1 MTIITETTLYVV
13 LPFITLLVLV
23 LVIPMVIDH
32 WTTKAKKRA
41 TDAEREFL
49 ERTDLTAKERRQF
62 IDAESKSERL
72 EVAANVARMRGVYA
86 PIPIH
91 GLSYH
96 ENIQEF
102 TLAIIEIK
110 KGNHK

>member
-32 WTTKAKKRA
+32 WMTKAKKRA

-49 ERTDLTAKERRQF
+49 ERANLTVKEKGSLLMPKAKVSGWR
-62 IDAESKSERL
+62 
-72 EVAANVARMRGVYA
+72 
-86 PIPIH
+86 
-91 GLSYH
+91 
-96 ENIQEF
+96 
-102 TLAIIEIK
+102 
-110 KGNHK
+110 

>member
-49 ERTDLTAKERRQF
+49 ERANLTVKEKDSLWRQSPTTN
-62 IDAESKSERL
+62 DS
-72 EVAANVARMRGVYA
+72 
-86 PIPIH
+86 P
-91 GLSYH
+91 
-96 ENIQEF
+96 
-102 TLAIIEIK
+102 
-110 KGNHK
+110 

>member
-23 LVIPMVIDH
+23 LVIPMVIDY

-49 ERTDLTAKERRQF
+49 ERANLTVKE
-62 IDAESKSERL
+62 
-72 EVAANVARMRGVYA
+72 
-86 PIPIH
+86 
-91 GLSYH
+91 
-96 ENIQEF
+96 
-102 TLAIIEIK
+102 
-110 KGNHK
+110 KGNSLMPKAKVSGWR

>member
-1 MTIITETTLYVV
+1 MTITTETTLYVV
-13 LPFITLLVLV
+13 LPFITLLLLF

-32 WTTKAKKRA
+32 WTTKAKKGA

-49 ERTDLTAKERRQF
+49 ERANLTVKERRQF

-102 TLAIIEIK
+102 TRAIIEIK

>member
-1 MTIITETTLYVV
+1 MTIITGSTLYVV
-13 LPFITLLVLV
+13 LLFITLLLLV

-32 WTTKAKKRA
+32 WTTKAKKRVA
-41 TDAEREFL
+41 
-49 ERTDLTAKERRQF
+49 
-62 IDAESKSERL
+62 DAESKSERL

-96 ENIQEF
+96 DNIQEF
-102 TLAIIEIK
+102 TRAIIKIK